1 MTITAE
7 AAGTVAAAPSPP
19 ASEPLARAGDA
30 AVTTLLNC
38 FLRETGADVSA
49 DGRLRLRH
57 LGLEL
62 LAPLA
67 HRSATGHHTWR
78 LPVWLVG
85 AADPVALDHVV
96 LAALLA
102 KELASGS
109 PGDHG
114 PRLGELLTEIVASAA
129 NVATF
134 LAEAEPPGPEGPA
147 APVAGPEAAG
157 APGPVAAGPPAP
169 NTPFIVAEQSLAF
182 GHPLHPTA
190 KSRVGMDPGE
200 LRAWSPELGAAF
212 PLHWFRADRS
222 IVAEDSALEG
232 ATATGL
238 LARLLGEPDD
248 HGTALLPTHPW
259 QARRLLERPRVRAL
273 LEAGLLDD
281 LGPIGAPWRPTSSV
295 RTVYRADAPFM
306 LKLSLGVRITNSVR
320 ANLAKEL
327 ARGVEVK
334 RLLDAGLAAE
344 LAARFPRF
352 AIVPDPAWATLRDG
366 GGRESGFE
374 VVLRA
379 NPYPAS
385 APLDATVVAAL
396 CATPAGGGPS
406 RLARI
411 VHSLASGTGQ
421 PVDATAR
428 RWFRRYLELVADPL
442 LWLDGARGIALE
454 AHQQN
459 VVVELEGGWP
469 AGCRYRDNQGYYFK
483 GSRAEPLRALLPDL
497 SRSSDTICDDAV
509 ADERFGYYLGINH
522 LLGMV
527 GALGAA
533 GLADERDLLADLAEH
548 LRSSTSGSPLARTL
562 ADASTLRCKA
572 NLRTRLAGLDELA
585 GPLETQSV
593 YVDLPNPLARGGRAA
608 PVSRAAGRGR

>member
-1 MTITAE
+1 VTITAE

-78 LPVWLVG
+78 LPVRLVG

-593 YVDLPNPLARGGRAA
+593 YVDLPNPLAA
-608 PVSRAAGRGR
+608 AAGRHR

>member
-1 MTITAE
+1 VTITAE

-593 YVDLPNPLARGGRAA
+593 YVDLPNPLAA
-608 PVSRAAGRGR
+608 AAGRHR

>member
-1 MTITAE
+1 MTTTAE

-19 ASEPLARAGDA
+19 ANEPLARAGDA

-38 FLRETGADVSA
+38 FLRETGADVGG
-49 DGRLRLRH
+49 DGRLRLRR

-78 LPVWLVG
+78 LPVRLV
-85 AADPVALDHVV
+85 AAAEPVALDHVV

-109 PGDHG
+109 SGDHG

-134 LAEAEPPGPEGPA
+134 LAEARPPAPGPE
-147 APVAGPEAAG
+147 APVAGLEAAG
-157 APGPVAAGPPAP
+157 APGPEAAGPPAP

-248 HGTALLPTHPW
+248 HGTALLPTHPG

-281 LGPIGAPWRPTSSV
+281 LGPIGAPWQPTSSV
-295 RTVYRADAPFM
+295 RTVYRAGAPFM

-385 APLDATVVAAL
+385 APPDATVVAAL

-428 RWFRRYLELVADPL
+428 RWFRRHLELAADPL

-483 GSRAEPLRALLPDL
+483 ASRAERLRALLPDL
-497 SRSSDTICDDAV
+497 NRSSDTICDDAV
-509 ADERFGYYLGINH
+509 ANERFGYYLGINH

-593 YVDLPNPLARGGRAA
+593 YVDLPNPVAA
-608 PVSRAAGRGR
+608 AAGRHR

>member
-593 YVDLPNPLARGGRAA
+593 YVDLPNPLAA
-608 PVSRAAGRGR
+608 AAGRHR

>member
-1 MTITAE
+1 VTITAE

-385 APLDATVVAAL
+385 APLDAT
-396 CATPAGGGPS
+396 
-406 RLARI
+406 
-411 VHSLASGTGQ
+411 
-421 PVDATAR
+421 AR

>member
-1 MTITAE
+1 MTTTAE

-38 FLRETGADVSA
+38 FLRETGADVGG
-49 DGRLRLRH
+49 DGRLRLRR

-78 LPVWLVG
+78 LPVRLV
-85 AADPVALDHVV
+85 AAAEPVALDHVV

-109 PGDHG
+109 SGDHG

-134 LAEAEPPGPEGPA
+134 LAEARPPAPAPA
-147 APVAGPEAAG
+147 APVAGLEAAG
-157 APGPVAAGPPAP
+157 APGPEAAGPPAP

-248 HGTALLPTHPW
+248 HGTALLPTHPG

-281 LGPIGAPWRPTSSV
+281 LGPIGAPWQPTSSV
-295 RTVYRADAPFM
+295 RTVYRAGAPFM

-385 APLDATVVAAL
+385 APPDATVVAAL

-428 RWFRRYLELVADPL
+428 RWFRRHLELAADPL

-483 GSRAEPLRALLPDL
+483 ASRAERLRALLPDL
-497 SRSSDTICDDAV
+497 NRSSDTICDDAV
-509 ADERFGYYLGINH
+509 ANERFGYYLGINH

-593 YVDLPNPLARGGRAA
+593 YVDLPNPVAA
-608 PVSRAAGRGR
+608 AAGRHR